1 MKGRDDCSGDAP
13 VPLFQLGEG
22 CESTTVRRLIP
33 PCHNRPP
40 YQPGRTVHGIDQQT
54 GSAVSVRLSNDWFAD
69 RCTQRDGVGIGR
81 NNENFADAHGFDCR
95 GCRWLPEE
103 YADAR

>member
-1 MKGRDDCSGDAP
+1 M
-13 VPLFQLGEG
+13 
-22 CESTTVRRLIP
+22 IP

-40 YQPGRTVHGIDQQT
+40 YRKGRTVYGIDQQT
-54 GSAVSVRLSNDWFAD
+54 GGEVVARLSNDWFTD

-103 YADAR
+103 YANVV